1 MKIDLSS
8 FDLTDP
14 SQLRK
19 AATKLVAVCEAI
31 PQLRGREK
39 LDLVMKTLK
48 DNLPEENREQAE
60 QWIDG
65 VLPNVVDAILHFLPP
80 REAEAVA
87 TVVEVGKKVC
97 CKPSAAPPPT
107 TTTTTAP
114 VTFVPSSKKSSCF
127 PRRK

>member
-19 AATKLVAVCEAI
+19 AATKLVAECETI

-39 LDLVMKTLK
+39 LDLVTKTLK
-48 DNLPEENREQAE
+48 DNLPAENREQAE

-65 VLPNVVDAILHFLPP
+65 VLPNVVDAILQYIPP
-80 REAEAVA
+80 REAEVVA
-87 TVVEVGKKVC
+87 AVVEVGKKVF
-97 CKPSAAPPPT
+97 CKPST
-107 TTTTTAP
+107 TS
-114 VTFVPSSKKSSCF
+114 VPSSGKSSCF

>member
-8 FDLTDP
+8 FDLTEP
-14 SQLRK
+14 TQLRK

-39 LDLVMKTLK
+39 LDLVTKTLK
-48 DNLPEENREQAE
+48 DNLPAENREQAE
-60 QWIDG
+60 QWIDT

-80 REAEAVA
+80 REAEIVQQ
-87 TVVEVGKKVC
+87 VVEVGKKVC
-97 CKPSAAPPPT
+97 CKPSAAPPT